1 VIKVTRTKYA
11 IIGSGPAAF
20 YAARALRKRDPGG
33 KLVMIGAEGYL
44 PYYRPLISYYLA
56 GWVPLARLPI
66 AKAEY
71 YRREKIEFR
80 SGTVTAVQGQ
90 EKTLT
95 YRPLLPEEQE
105 AAGTA
110 GPAAAAR
117 RTFELQFDKLLIA
130 SGGTPAKPDI
140 PGINTP
146 GVYFLRTLS
155 DAIKI
160 AARAEG
166 RKKALL
172 LGGGLVSLKAA
183 CALHKLGLETTLAV
197 ASSRILSQM
206 LDSKGAAM
214 VNAYLAEKGLQTIL
228 QNDVAAIHGNSTGVT
243 GVTLA
248 DGRELKTDLI
258 VVGKGVRPST
268 TFLQGSGIAEKE
280 GVITDELLQTNLP
293 GIFAAGD
300 VALSKDIVLH
310 EPVNNALWPNATAQG
325 EIAGANMSGG
335 HLCYQGSLRLNATEF
350 FGLPVIAAGLGRMQ
364 NSQDMPLEIYETQC
378 PVHSQQE
385 PHFLRLVFQKN
396 CLAGY
401 VAIGENNKAGILTN
415 LITGRYPLSPQ
426 QKERLING
434 DLTFPFLTA
443 KAP

>member
-1 VIKVTRTKYA
+1 MTRTKYA

-20 YAARALRKRDPGG
+20 YAARAIRKRDPGG

-44 PYYRPLISYYLA
+44 PYYRPLLSYYLA
-56 GWVPLARLPI
+56 GTVPLTRLPI
-66 AKAEY
+66 AEAEY

-80 SGTVTAVQGQ
+80 SGTVTAVQGR
-90 EKTLT
+90 EKALT
-95 YRPLLPEEQE
+95 YQPLPLGDQ
-105 AAGTA
+105 GKTA
-110 GPAAAAR
+110 GPAAGAH
-117 RTFELQFDKLLIA
+117 RTSELQFEKLLIA
-130 SGGTPAKPDI
+130 SGGAPAKPDI

-166 RKKALL
+166 GKKALL

-183 CALHKLGLETTLAV
+183 CALHQLGLETTLVV
-197 ASSRILSQM
+197 ASGRVLSQM
-206 LDSKGAAM
+206 LDPGGAAM
-214 VNAYLAEKGLQTIL
+214 VNACLTEKGLQTIL
-228 QNDVAAIHGNSTGVT
+228 QNDVAAIHGNSSGVT

-258 VVGKGVRPST
+258 VIGKGVRPAA
-268 TFLQGSGIAEKE
+268 TFLQGSGIAEK
-280 GVITDELLQTNLP
+280 GGITTDELLQTNLP
-293 GIFAAGD
+293 GLYAAGD
-300 VALSKDIVLH
+300 VALSRDLVLH

-335 HLCYQGSLRLNATEF
+335 ERRYQGSLRLNATEF

-378 PVHSQQE
+378 PVHSRQE
-385 PHFLRLVFQKN
+385 PHFLRLVFQKDY
-396 CLAGY
+396 LAGY

-415 LITGRYPLSPQ
+415 LITGRYPLSPP

-443 KAP
+443 RAPAG